1 MYNMNN
7 KKITYP
13 RFLDNKPC
21 GKDLFEGKS
30 HETIAQNI
38 VNVIENN
45 NSKIIGIDGGWGS
58 GKSNMVNLIKD
69 KLDKSKFHFFIY
81 DAWGHQTDFQKRSI
95 LENLTGFLV
104 DEAEILNKDKWNGR
118 LLQLLSRKRSV
129 GTKIV
134 KELNAITKVSAL
146 IAFTMPLLI
155 FIDSL
160 IVNSLGKLFY
170 WGGVVLISLFLLCY
184 LQIKS
189 MKKYGQDINFSNF
202 IHELFLSYMDYT
214 NEKDKN
220 SIEQSMKYET
230 IYDEE
235 PSSRDFKNWMKDIDN
250 DIKENKLI
258 IVFDN
263 MDRLPTDKVQ
273 ELWASIHTFFAE
285 EKYNNIHV
293 IVPFDRE
300 HIKSAFKSEDIV
312 LNQNEQ
318 SDPKEQSV
326 QNDNNKS
333 ICFGNDFINKTF
345 DVVYR
350 VSPPVMSDWKTYFS
364 DRWEE
369 AFGEKA
375 DNKITQIYD
384 LLSKSTTPRE
394 IIAFINEFV
403 SIKQLSDNSI
413 PNEYIALF
421 IFGKDKISLNPQKE
435 ILQPN
440 YLGALDFM
448 YKNDSNLPKF
458 ISALYYQ
465 LPPERAL
472 DIIYTKNLKQ
482 ALDNANIEQIESIQ
496 SQEKLFFSILENAI
510 AKITNFS
517 NAIVSLDK
525 CFKNDN
531 SQNEQMIWDC
541 IYSGVKQLTINEPL
555 QQYQKILLTKIK
567 DNDKEEYLK
576 TIVLGLSNIQEFDA
590 ISFYNSIKQLSEIDG
605 IDPYRFLSE
614 KEIEADSFIS
624 FVEEAKT
631 DYGKYKIMCNESKL
645 NEYLSNLNVE
655 QLSTLTAI
663 PYIKDEYDLDPYKTY
678 LNEILD
684 ININSNNYKDN
695 IRILIHRIKEIERP
709 IEKKLPDNII
719 YNYFNS
725 IKEDDEF
732 YYDLICMRIA
742 RLNNFYSSYQTYFNS
757 VLNSI
762 DSNIIE
768 NIAKRIE
775 YYISY
780 GNLLLNIDN
789 MKNYPLY
796 KEVVKKVTENS
807 YGASSMDIIQVLQNY
822 EMIKTG
828 LGINSD
834 ILINRL
840 NRWGAYA
847 KSIITVDNINS
858 IPIVFFRDIMND
870 NNNIS
875 SHCRTT
881 AKDYLNSKT
890 KEDWKQAL
898 ISNKYDYQLL
908 LIFRLNIQDCFD
920 AFKELLVDKVNGN
933 NNLSKETIA
942 SMIDLFEAN
951 DRELLSAFNNVR
963 DCFCDK
969 GCNMTIDLFDYFGEY
984 LLKYAKLEDKNSAL
998 RTIFPSLVLD
1008 KKENIQLILKYQEK
1022 IINIV
1027 KIAGDENKDFKDK
1040 VKSLLDGAYKD
1051 DQEFK
1056 NFAKSIGIQSQTEMT
1071 NDEKSV

>member
-1 MYNMNN
+1 MNN

-69 KLDKSKFHFFIY
+69 KLDKNKFHFFIY

-104 DEAEILNKDKWNGR
+104 DEAKILKKDNWNGR

-134 KELNAITKVSAL
+134 KELNAITKVSVL

-155 FIDSL
+155 IIDSL

-235 PSSRDFKNWMKDIDN
+235 PSSRDFKNWMKDINN

-318 SDPKEQSV
+318 SDPKKQSV

-369 AFGEKA
+369 AFGEKV

-472 DIIYTKNLKQ
+472 DIIYTENLKQ

-517 NAIVSLDK
+517 NAVISLDK
-525 CFKNDN
+525 CLKNEN
-531 SQNEQMIWDC
+531 VQNKQMIWNC
-541 IYSGVKQLTINEPL
+541 IYCGVKQLAIKEPL

-590 ISFYNSIKQLSEIDG
+590 ISFYSSIKQLSEIDG

-624 FVEEAKT
+624 YVELAKENFS
-631 DYGKYKIMCNESKL
+631 KYLLTCRQD
-645 NEYLSNLNVE
+645 NLDKYFSELDVE
-655 QLSTLTAI
+655 QLSNLKAI
-663 PYIKDEYDLDPYKTY
+663 PYIKDKFDITSFKTQLEKLYDLN
-678 LNEILD
+678 LNNLT
-684 ININSNNYKDN
+684 NIKIIYN
-695 IRILIHRIKEIERP
+695 RLKEIERP
-709 IEKKLPDNII
+709 IRKSLADEKI
-719 YNYFNS
+719 YSHFSSTDSN
-725 IKEDDEF
+725 DDF

-742 RLNNFYSSYQTYFNS
+742 RLNKFNQHYRTYFNN
-757 VLNSI
+757 VLNSTYG
-762 DSNIIE
+762 NLIE
-768 NIAKRIE
+768 NIAKKIE
-775 YYISY
+775 YYISF
-780 GNLLLNIDN
+780 GDLLFNIDN

-807 YGASSMDIIQVLQNY
+807 YGVSSIDIVQVLQNY
-822 EMIKTG
+822 EMIK
-828 LGINSD
+828 NSLELD
-834 ILINRL
+834 SEILIKRL
-840 NRWGAYA
+840 NGWNKYA
-847 KSIITVDNINS
+847 ESKITVDNINS

-875 SHCRTT
+875 SHCKAT

-890 KEDWKQAL
+890 KEDWKQSIL
-898 ISNKYDYQLL
+898 DNNYDYQLL
-908 LIFRLNIQDCFD
+908 SIIRPNIQVCFD
-920 AFKELLVDKVNGN
+920 AFKELLIGKVDGN
-933 NNLSKETIA
+933 NLQKNSIDFLVNLTETHG
-942 SMIDLFEAN
+942 
-951 DRELLSAFNNVR
+951 RKLLSAFNNVR

-969 GCNMTIDLFDYFGEY
+969 GCNMTIDLFNCFGEY

-1008 KKENIQLILKYQEK
+1008 IADNISLILKYQDKMLKIVEK
-1022 IINIV
+1022 
-1027 KIAGDENKDFKDK
+1027 AGEESKDFKDK
-1040 VKSLLDGAYKD
+1040 IKSLLDNEYKD
-1051 DQEFK
+1051 NQELE
-1056 NFAKSIGIQSQTEMT
+1056 NFAKSIGIQTQPETT
-1071 NDEKSV
+1071 NDEESV

>member
-38 VNVIENN
+38 VNIIENN

-69 KLDKSKFHFFIY
+69 KLDKNKFHFFIY

-104 DEAEILNKDKWNGR
+104 DEAKILKKDKWNGR

-129 GTKIV
+129 GTKVV
-134 KELNAITKVSAL
+134 KELNAISKIGAILTL
-146 IAFTMPLLI
+146 LMPLFVL
-155 FIDSL
+155 
-160 IVNSLGKLFY
+160 VNSYINDDIFRIIY
-170 WGGVVLISLFLLCY
+170 WVVILVIATIFLLY

-189 MKKYGQDINFSNF
+189 MRKYGQDIK
-202 IHELFLSYMDYT
+202 IKTIIGDLFMSYLDYT
-214 NEKDKN
+214 NDKSKD

-250 DIKENKLI
+250 DIKKNKLI

-263 MDRLPTDKVQ
+263 MDRLPINKVQ

-300 HIKSAFKSEDIV
+300 HVKSAFKSEDIV
-312 LNQNEQ
+312 LDQ
-318 SDPKEQSV
+318 KEQSV

-369 AFGEKA
+369 AFGEKV

-448 YKNDSNLPKF
+448 YKNDSNLPKY

-465 LPPERAL
+465 LPPEKAL
-472 DIIYTKNLKQ
+472 DIIYTENLKQ

-517 NAIVSLDK
+517 NAVISLDK
-525 CFKNDN
+525 CLKNEN
-531 SQNEQMIWDC
+531 VQNKQMIWNC
-541 IYSGVKQLTINEPL
+541 IYCGVKQLAIKEPL

-567 DNDKEEYLK
+567 GNDKDEYLK
-576 TIVLGLSNIQEFDA
+576 TLVLGFSNIQEFDA
-590 ISFYNSIKQLSEIDG
+590 ISFYSSIKQLSEMEG

-614 KEIEADSFIS
+614 KEIEADSFIA

-631 DYGKYKIMCNESKL
+631 DYRKYKIMCDENKL

-655 QLSTLTAI
+655 RLGKLIAI
-663 PYIKDEYDLDPYKTY
+663 PYIKDEYNLDSYKTY
-678 LNEILD
+678 LNETLD
-684 ININSNNYKDN
+684 LNQNSTYNKDN
-695 IRILIHRIKEIERP
+695 IKILINRIKEIERP
-709 IEKKLPDNII
+709 IEKQLSDNII
-719 YNYFNS
+719 YAHFNS
-725 IKEDDEF
+725 TKEDDEF

-742 RLNNFYSSYQTYFNS
+742 RLNNFHYSYQTYFNS
-757 VLNSI
+757 VLNSMNNNLI
-762 DSNIIE
+762 D

-775 YYISY
+775 YYICY
-780 GNLLLNIDN
+780 GDLLLNVDN

-807 YGASSMDIIQVLQNY
+807 YGVSSMDIVKVLQNY
-822 EMIKTG
+822 EMIK
-828 LGINSD
+828 NSLELD
-834 ILINRL
+834 SEILIKRL
-840 NRWGAYA
+840 NGWNKYA
-847 KSIITVDNINS
+847 ESKITVDNINS

-875 SHCRTT
+875 SHCKAT

-890 KEDWKQAL
+890 KEDWKQSIL
-898 ISNKYDYQLL
+898 DNNYDYQLL
-908 LIFRLNIQDCFD
+908 SIIRPNIQVCFD
-920 AFKELLVDKVNGN
+920 AFKELLIGKVYGN
-933 NNLSKETIA
+933 NLQKNSIDFLVNLTETHG
-942 SMIDLFEAN
+942 
-951 DRELLSAFNNVR
+951 RKLLSAFNNVR

-969 GCNMTIDLFDYFGEY
+969 GCNMTIDLFNCFGEY

-1008 KKENIQLILKYQEK
+1008 IADNISLILKYQDKMLKIVEK
-1022 IINIV
+1022 
-1027 KIAGDENKDFKDK
+1027 AGEESKDFKDK
-1040 VKSLLDGAYKD
+1040 IKSLLDNEYKD
-1051 DQEFK
+1051 DQELE
-1056 NFAKSIGIQSQTEMT
+1056 NFAKLIGIQTQPETT
-1071 NDEKSV
+1071 NDEESV

>member
-1 MYNMNN
+1 MNN

-69 KLDKSKFHFFIY
+69 KLDKNKFHFFIY

-104 DEAEILNKDKWNGR
+104 DEAKILKKDKWNGR

-129 GTKIV
+129 GTKVV
-134 KELNAITKVSAL
+134 KELNAISKIGAILTL
-146 IAFTMPLLI
+146 LMPLFVL
-155 FIDSL
+155 
-160 IVNSLGKLFY
+160 VNSYINDDIFRIIY
-170 WGGVVLISLFLLCY
+170 WVVILVIATIFLLY

-189 MKKYGQDINFSNF
+189 MRKYGQDIK
-202 IHELFLSYMDYT
+202 IKTIIGDLFMSYLDYT
-214 NEKDKN
+214 NDKSKD

-250 DIKENKLI
+250 DIKKNKLI

-263 MDRLPTDKVQ
+263 MDRLPINKVQ

-300 HIKSAFKSEDIV
+300 HVKSAFKSEDIV
-312 LNQNEQ
+312 LDQKEQ
-318 SDPKEQSV
+318 SAPKEQTI

-369 AFGEKA
+369 AFGEKVG
-375 DNKITQIYD
+375 NKITQIYD

-403 SIKQLSDNSI
+403 SIKQLSNNSI

-448 YKNDSNLPKF
+448 YKNDSNLPKY

-465 LPPERAL
+465 LPPEKAL
-472 DIIYTKNLKQ
+472 DIIYTENLKQ

-517 NAIVSLDK
+517 NAVISLDK
-525 CFKNDN
+525 CLKNEN
-531 SQNEQMIWDC
+531 VQNKQMIWNC
-541 IYSGVKQLTINEPL
+541 IYCGVKQLAIKEPL

-567 DNDKEEYLK
+567 GNDKDEYLK
-576 TIVLGLSNIQEFDA
+576 TLVLGLSNIQEFDA
-590 ISFYNSIKQLSEIDG
+590 ISFYSSIKQLSEMEG
-605 IDPYRFLSE
+605 IDPYCFLTE
-614 KEIEADSFIS
+614 KEVDAESFIA

-631 DYGKYKIMCNESKL
+631 DYGKYKIMCDENKL

-655 QLSTLTAI
+655 RLGKLIAI
-663 PYIKDEYDLDPYKTY
+663 PYIKDEYNLDSYKTY
-678 LNEILD
+678 LNETLD
-684 ININSNNYKDN
+684 LNQNNTYNKDN
-695 IRILIHRIKEIERP
+695 IKILINRIKEIERP
-709 IEKKLPDNII
+709 IEKQLSDNII
-719 YNYFNS
+719 YTHFNS
-725 IKEDDEF
+725 TKEDDEF

-742 RLNNFYSSYQTYFNS
+742 RLNNFHHSYQTYFNN
-757 VLNSI
+757 VLNST
-762 DSNIIE
+762 DDNLIE
-768 NIAKRIE
+768 NIAKKIE
-775 YYISY
+775 CYICY
-780 GNLLLNIDN
+780 GDLLLNVDN
-789 MKNYPLY
+789 MKNYHLY

-807 YGASSMDIIQVLQNY
+807 YGVSSMDIVKVLQNY
-822 EMIKTG
+822 ETIKNS

-840 NRWGAYA
+840 NGCGIHA
-847 KSIITVDNINS
+847 KLKITVDNISS
-858 IPIVFFRDIMND
+858 IPIIFFDDIFTLKND
-870 NNNIS
+870 IAT
-875 SHCRTT
+875 CCKDVAIEYLK
-881 AKDYLNSKT
+881 AKSK
-890 KEDWKQAL
+890 EEWKQTL
-898 ISNKYDYQLL
+898 HGNNYDYRLL
-908 LIFRLNIQDCFD
+908 MIFRLDIQDCFD
-920 AFKELLVDKVNGN
+920 AFKELILDKINGN
-933 NNLSKETIA
+933 CNKLSKETIV

-951 DRELLSAFNNVR
+951 DRELLSTFNNVR

-969 GCNMTIDLFDYFGEY
+969 GCNMTIDLFNCFGEY
-984 LLKYAKLEDKNSAL
+984 LMKYAKLEDKNSAL

-1008 KKENIQLILKYQEK
+1008 IADNISLILKYQDKMLKIVEK
-1022 IINIV
+1022 
-1027 KIAGDENKDFKDK
+1027 AGEESKDFKDK
-1040 VKSLLDGAYKD
+1040 IKSLLDNEYKD
-1051 DQEFK
+1051 NQELE
-1056 NFAKSIGIQSQTEMT
+1056 NFAKSIGIQTQPETT
-1071 NDEKSV
+1071 NDEESV

>member
-1 MYNMNN
+1 MNN

-69 KLDKSKFHFFIY
+69 KLDKNKFHFFIY

-95 LENLTGFLV
+95 LENLTGYLV
-104 DEAEILNKDKWNGR
+104 DEAKILNKDKWNGR

-129 GTKIV
+129 GSKYVREMSAVSKIGAI
-134 KELNAITKVSAL
+134 LAFIMPILILTNNYIDNAVART
-146 IAFTMPLLI
+146 LI
-155 FIDSL
+155 FTIIFVISL
-160 IVNSLGKLFY
+160 IGLY
-170 WGGVVLISLFLLCY
+170 I
-184 LQIKS
+184 LQVRNL
-189 MKKYGQDINFSNF
+189 KKHGQPTDFSNV
-202 IHELFLSYMDYT
+202 ISELFLSYQDYT
-214 NEKDKN
+214 NNNNDN
-220 SIEQSMKYET
+220 IEQSMKYET

-312 LNQNEQ
+312 LNQN
-318 SDPKEQSV
+318 
-326 QNDNNKS
+326 DNNKS

-350 VSPPVMSDWKTYFS
+350 VSPPVMSDWKTYFL
-364 DRWEE
+364 DRWKE
-369 AFGEKA
+369 AFGEKV

-472 DIIYTKNLKQ
+472 DIIYTENLKQ

-576 TIVLGLSNIQEFDA
+576 TIVLGFSNIQEFDA
-590 ISFYNSIKQLSEIDG
+590 ISFYSSIKQLSEMDD

-614 KEIEADSFIS
+614 KEVDAKSFII
-624 FVEEAKT
+624 FIEEAKT
-631 DYGKYKIMCNESKL
+631 DYGKYKIMCNENKL

-655 QLSTLTAI
+655 QLSKLTSI
-663 PYIKDEYDLDPYKTY
+663 PYIKDEYNLDPYKTY

-684 ININSNNYKDN
+684 VNININNKDN
-695 IRILIHRIKEIERP
+695 IK
-709 IEKKLPDNII
+709 
-719 YNYFNS
+719 
-725 IKEDDEF
+725 
-732 YYDLICMRIA
+732 
-742 RLNNFYSSYQTYFNS
+742 
-757 VLNSI
+757 
-762 DSNIIE
+762 
-768 NIAKRIE
+768 
-775 YYISY
+775 
-780 GNLLLNIDN
+780 
-789 MKNYPLY
+789 
-796 KEVVKKVTENS
+796 
-807 YGASSMDIIQVLQNY
+807 
-822 EMIKTG
+822 
-828 LGINSD
+828 
-834 ILINRL
+834 ILINRIKESDQL
-840 NRWGAYA
+840 R
-847 KSIITVDNINS
+847 KSYLII
-858 IPIVFFRDIMND
+858 
-870 NNNIS
+870 
-875 SHCRTT
+875 
-881 AKDYLNSKT
+881 
-890 KEDWKQAL
+890 
-898 ISNKYDYQLL
+898 
-908 LIFRLNIQDCFD
+908 
-920 AFKELLVDKVNGN
+920 
-933 NNLSKETIA
+933 
-942 SMIDLFEAN
+942 
-951 DRELLSAFNNVR
+951 
-963 DCFCDK
+963 
-969 GCNMTIDLFDYFGEY
+969 
-984 LLKYAKLEDKNSAL
+984 
-998 RTIFPSLVLD
+998 
-1008 KKENIQLILKYQEK
+1008 
-1022 IINIV
+1022 
-1027 KIAGDENKDFKDK
+1027 
-1040 VKSLLDGAYKD
+1040 
-1051 DQEFK
+1051 
-1056 NFAKSIGIQSQTEMT
+1056 
-1071 NDEKSV
+1071 

>member
-1 MYNMNN
+1 MNN

-38 VNVIENN
+38 VNIIENN

-69 KLDKSKFHFFIY
+69 KLDKNKFHFFIY

-104 DEAEILNKDKWNGR
+104 DEAKILKKDKWNGR

-129 GTKIV
+129 GTKVV
-134 KELNAITKVSAL
+134 KELNAISKIGAILTL
-146 IAFTMPLLI
+146 LMPLFVL
-155 FIDSL
+155 
-160 IVNSLGKLFY
+160 VNSYINDDIFRIIY
-170 WGGVVLISLFLLCY
+170 WVVILVIATIFLLY

-189 MKKYGQDINFSNF
+189 MRKYGQDIK
-202 IHELFLSYMDYT
+202 IKTIIGDLFMSYLDYT
-214 NEKDKN
+214 NDKSKD

-250 DIKENKLI
+250 DIKKNKLI

-263 MDRLPTDKVQ
+263 MDRLPINKVQ

-300 HIKSAFKSEDIV
+300 HVKSAFKSEDIV
-312 LNQNEQ
+312 LDQ
-318 SDPKEQSV
+318 KEQSV

-369 AFGEKA
+369 AFGEKV

-403 SIKQLSDNSI
+403 SIKQLSNNSI

-448 YKNDSNLPKF
+448 YKNDSNLPKY

-465 LPPERAL
+465 LPPEKAL
-472 DIIYTKNLKQ
+472 DIIYTENLKQ

-517 NAIVSLDK
+517 NAVISLDK
-525 CFKNDN
+525 CLKNEN
-531 SQNEQMIWDC
+531 VQNKQMIWNC
-541 IYSGVKQLTINEPL
+541 IYCGVKQLAIKEPL
-555 QQYQKILLTKIK
+555 QQYQKILLPKIK
-567 DNDKEEYLK
+567 GNDKDEYLK
-576 TIVLGLSNIQEFDA
+576 TLVLGFSNIQEFDA
-590 ISFYNSIKQLSEIDG
+590 ISFYSSIKQLSEMEG
-605 IDPYRFLSE
+605 MDPYRFLPE
-614 KEIEADSFIS
+614 KEVDAESFIA

-631 DYGKYKIMCNESKL
+631 DYGKYKIMCDENKL

-655 QLSTLTAI
+655 RLGKLIAI
-663 PYIKDEYDLDPYKTY
+663 PYIKDEYNLDSYKTY
-678 LNEILD
+678 LNETLD
-684 ININSNNYKDN
+684 LNQNSTYNKDN
-695 IRILIHRIKEIERP
+695 IKILINRIKEIERP
-709 IEKKLPDNII
+709 IEKQLSDNII
-719 YNYFNS
+719 YAHFNS
-725 IKEDDEF
+725 TKEDDEF

-742 RLNNFYSSYQTYFNS
+742 RLNNFHYSYQTYFNS
-757 VLNSI
+757 VLNSMNNNLI
-762 DSNIIE
+762 D

-775 YYISY
+775 YYICY
-780 GNLLLNIDN
+780 GDLLLNVDN

-807 YGASSMDIIQVLQNY
+807 YGVSSMDIVKVLQNY
-822 EMIKTG
+822 EMIK
-828 LGINSD
+828 NSLELD
-834 ILINRL
+834 SEILIKRL
-840 NRWGAYA
+840 NGWNKYA
-847 KSIITVDNINS
+847 ESKITVDNINS

-875 SHCRTT
+875 SHCKAT

-890 KEDWKQAL
+890 KEDWKQSIL
-898 ISNKYDYQLL
+898 DNNYDYQLL
-908 LIFRLNIQDCFD
+908 SIIRPNIQVCFD
-920 AFKELLVDKVNGN
+920 AFKELLIGKVYGN
-933 NNLSKETIA
+933 NLQKNSIDFLVNLTETHG
-942 SMIDLFEAN
+942 
-951 DRELLSAFNNVR
+951 RKLLSAFNNVR

-969 GCNMTIDLFDYFGEY
+969 GCNMTIDLFNCFGEY

-1008 KKENIQLILKYQEK
+1008 IADNISLILKYQDKMLKIVEK
-1022 IINIV
+1022 
-1027 KIAGDENKDFKDK
+1027 AGEESKDFKDK
-1040 VKSLLDGAYKD
+1040 IKSLLDNEYKD
-1051 DQEFK
+1051 DQELE
-1056 NFAKSIGIQSQTEMT
+1056 NFAKSIGIQTQPETT
-1071 NDEKSV
+1071 NDEESV

>member
-1 MYNMNN
+1 MNN
-7 KKITYP
+7 KNNKEVTYP

-69 KLDKSKFHFFIY
+69 KLNKNKFHFFIY

-95 LENLTGFLV
+95 LENLTGYLV
-104 DEAEILNKDKWNGR
+104 DEAKILNKDKWNGR

-129 GTKIV
+129 GSKYVREMSAVSKIGAI
-134 KELNAITKVSAL
+134 LAFIMPILILTNNYIDNAVART
-146 IAFTMPLLI
+146 LI
-155 FIDSL
+155 FTIIFVISL
-160 IVNSLGKLFY
+160 IGLY
-170 WGGVVLISLFLLCY
+170 I
-184 LQIKS
+184 LQVRNL
-189 MKKYGQDINFSNF
+189 KKNGQPTDFSNV
-202 IHELFLSYMDYT
+202 ISELFLSYQDYT
-214 NEKDKN
+214 NNNNDN
-220 SIEQSMKYET
+220 IEQSMKYET

-312 LNQNEQ
+312 LN
-318 SDPKEQSV
+318 

-421 IFGKDKISLNPQKE
+421 ILGKDKISSNPQKE

-472 DIIYTKNLKQ
+472 DIIYTENLKQ
-482 ALDNANIEQIESIQ
+482 ALDNANIDQIESIQ

-525 CFKNDN
+525 CFKNNN

-541 IYSGVKQLTINEPL
+541 IYFGVKQLSIKEPL

-567 DNDKEEYLK
+567 GNDKDEYLK
-576 TIVLGLSNIQEFDA
+576 TLVLGFSNIQEFDA
-590 ISFYNSIKQLSEIDG
+590 ISFYSSIKQLSEMDD

-614 KEIEADSFIS
+614 KEVDAKSFIS
-624 FVEEAKT
+624 FVEQAKS
-631 DYGKYKIMCNESKL
+631 DYKKFKITCSQNKL
-645 NEYLSNLNVE
+645 DNFLCAQDSEYFENLNI
-655 QLSTLTAI
+655 I
-663 PYIKDEYDLDPYKTY
+663 PFIKDEYKTELY
-678 LNEILD
+678 ANHL
-684 ININSNNYKDN
+684 KD
-695 IRILIHRIKEIERP
+695 LIHRFEGAKEKIASIISRLKEIEQP
-709 IEKKLPDNII
+709 ITNII
-719 YNYFNS
+719 SDSSIFSHFSNS
-725 IKEDDEF
+725 NENETF

-742 RLNNFYSSYQTYFNS
+742 RLDNFPHFYVNSFSNVLNKSDNAFAEKISQVIEYYMDYDDILLNAHKYPLLKIVAKKITEESSEIS
-757 VLNSI
+757 KLDLLKVLPKYDEIINSI
-762 DSNIIE
+762 DINPTTLIE
-768 NIAKRIE
+768 
-775 YYISY
+775 
-780 GNLLLNIDN
+780 
-789 MKNYPLY
+789 
-796 KEVVKKVTENS
+796 
-807 YGASSMDIIQVLQNY
+807 
-822 EMIKTG
+822 
-828 LGINSD
+828 
-834 ILINRL
+834 RL
-840 NRWGAYA
+840 NEWDCEC
-847 KSIITVDNINS
+847 INIENINS
-858 IPIVFFRDIMND
+858 IPYNFFEDSISTNNELVKHCRNICSKYLESININQWKNDLLTKSKNCKLLLLLGVNAVNTYEALEKLLLEKAKNENSSLSTSTYNSLVDLAKRNKRPLISMFKNLRDSFCNNEAKMTSNLFKFFGEHLFEYANLEEKKEVQRTILIPSILDD
-870 NNNIS
+870 NNN
-875 SHCRTT
+875 
-881 AKDYLNSKT
+881 L
-890 KEDWKQAL
+890 
-898 ISNKYDYQLL
+898 QLL
-908 LIFRLNIQDCFD
+908 ERHQD
-920 AFKELLVDKVNGN
+920 
-933 NNLSKETIA
+933 TI
-942 SMIDLFEAN
+942 S
-951 DRELLSAFNNVR
+951 
-963 DCFCDK
+963 
-969 GCNMTIDLFDYFGEY
+969 
-984 LLKYAKLEDKNSAL
+984 
-998 RTIFPSLVLD
+998 
-1008 KKENIQLILKYQEK
+1008 K
-1022 IINIV
+1022 IINNAGEESYNFKE
-1027 KIAGDENKDFKDK
+1027 KI
-1040 VKSLLDGAYKD
+1040 KSLLDGTYKD
-1051 DQEFK
+1051 NQEFK

>member
-104 DEAEILNKDKWNGR
+104 DEAKILNKDNWNGR

-318 SDPKEQSV
+318 SDPKKQSV

-350 VSPPVMSDWKTYFS
+350 VSPPVMSDWKTYFL

-369 AFGEKA
+369 AFGEKV

-472 DIIYTKNLKQ
+472 DIIYTENLKQ

-531 SQNEQMIWDC
+531 SQNEQMIWNC
-541 IYSGVKQLTINEPL
+541 IYSGVKQLTIKEPL

-567 DNDKEEYLK
+567 DKEEYLK

-590 ISFYNSIKQLSEIDG
+590 ISFYSSIKQLSEIDG

-624 FVEEAKT
+624 FVELAKENFS
-631 DYGKYKIMCNESKL
+631 KYLLTCRQDKL
-645 NEYLSNLNVE
+645 DKYFSELDIEQLSNLK
-655 QLSTLTAI
+655 AI
-663 PYIKDEYDLDPYKTY
+663 PYIKDKFDITSFKTQLEKLYDS
-678 LNEILD
+678 
-684 ININSNNYKDN
+684 NSNNLTN
-695 IRILIHRIKEIERP
+695 IKIIYNRLKEIERP
-709 IEKKLPDNII
+709 IRKSLADESI
-719 YNYFNS
+719 YSHFSSTDSN
-725 IKEDDEF
+725 DDF

-742 RLNNFYSSYQTYFNS
+742 RLNNFNQHYRTYFNNA
-757 VLNSI
+757 LNSTYG
-762 DSNIIE
+762 NLIE

-780 GNLLLNIDN
+780 GDLLFNIDN

-807 YGASSMDIIQVLQNY
+807 YGVSSMDIIQVLQNY
-822 EMIKTG
+822 EMIK
-828 LGINSD
+828 NSLELD
-834 ILINRL
+834 SEILIKRL
-840 NRWGAYA
+840 NGWNKYA
-847 KSIITVDNINS
+847 ESKITVDNINS

-875 SHCRTT
+875 SHCKAT

-890 KEDWKQAL
+890 KEDWKQSIL
-898 ISNKYDYQLL
+898 DNNYDYQLL
-908 LIFRLNIQDCFD
+908 SIIRPNIQVCFD
-920 AFKELLVDKVNGN
+920 AFKELLIGKVDGN
-933 NNLSKETIA
+933 NLQKNSIDFLVNLT
-942 SMIDLFEAN
+942 EAHG
-951 DRELLSAFNNVR
+951 RKLLSAFNNVR

-969 GCNMTIDLFDYFGEY
+969 GCNMTIDLFNCFGEY

-1022 IINIV
+1022 MINIV

-1040 VKSLLDGAYKD
+1040 IKSLLDKEYKD